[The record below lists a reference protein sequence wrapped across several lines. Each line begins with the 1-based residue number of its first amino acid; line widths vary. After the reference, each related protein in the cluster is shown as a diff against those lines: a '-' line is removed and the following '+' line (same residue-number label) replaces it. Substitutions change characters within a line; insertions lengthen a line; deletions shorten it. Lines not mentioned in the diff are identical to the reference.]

1 MLDYLI
7 TNGRLL
13 DPETGKDFIG
23 SLGITGDKITA
34 LYPPGA
40 RMPESSGLVD
50 ARGGLVMPGI
60 IDVHT
65 HTDNDTL
72 CAERLL
78 AQGVTTVLS
87 GNCGISPLHI
97 KTFFNEQEKKGFPVH
112 QAEQIG
118 HTALREAAGLTDVYA
133 APRDGQIKRMKEL
146 ARRAFEE
153 GAYGL
158 SFGLEYVP
166 GASNREVVELAKTAG
181 EAGRLVSIHTRL
193 SKPGDSFAME
203 EALALPGLTGA
214 RVIISHLVYM
224 YVGDELPRT
233 IGLIREARRRGT
245 DVWVDSGMYTT
256 FASYA
261 GTALFEEERFHDGDL
276 SFEKLIAA
284 SGTYAGQ
291 RMDYNKYRDI
301 RQNSPQDI
309 FLYEL
314 GADDDL
320 YRAYSLEDVLVSTD
334 AGPAPPGQG
343 HPQNA
348 ATYPRFFRV
357 MVRERAQLSLLE
369 GVRRCTLLPAQ
380 ALGLTH
386 KGRLKAG
393 ADADIT
399 VLDLERLREKADF
412 PGIGIPDAVPEGVV
426 HVFVAGKPA
435 VLDEKR
441 QDTVMAGLPLYPV
454 TYLSKVR
461 ETAV

>member
-7 TNGRLL
+7 TNARLL
-13 DPETGKDFIG
+13 DPETGNDLMG
-23 SLGITGDKITA
+23 SLGIMGEKITA
-34 LYPPGA
+34 LYPRGTDLPK
-40 RMPESSGLVD
+40 SSCLVD
-50 ARGGLVMPGI
+50 AQGGLVIPGI
-60 IDVHT
+60 IDVHA
-65 HTDNDTL
+65 HTDNDMR

-87 GNCGISPLHI
+87 GNCGISAPCI
-97 KTFFNEQEKKGFPVH
+97 EAFYNEQEKNGFPVH

-118 HTALREAAGLTDVYA
+118 HTILRDAVGLTDVYA
-133 APRDGQIKRMKEL
+133 PAQAGQIERMKER

-181 EAGRLVSIHTRL
+181 EAGRLVSIHTRPD
-193 SKPGDSFAME
+193 KPGDISAME
-203 EALALPGLTGA
+203 EALALPGQTGA
-214 RVIISHLVYM
+214 RIIISHLVYM
-224 YVGDELPRT
+224 YVGDELLRAVE
-233 IGLIREARRRGT
+233 LIREARRRGA
-245 DVWVDSGMYTT
+245 DIWVDSGMYTT

-261 GTALFEEERFHDGDL
+261 DTPLFEEACFQGYGMRF
-276 SFEKLIAA
+276 ENLIAA
-284 SGTYAGQ
+284 TGKYVGQ
-291 RMDYNKYRDI
+291 RMDYDKYRDI
-301 RQNSPQDI
+301 RRHYPQDI

-314 GADDDL
+314 GSADDL

-334 AGPAPPGQG
+334 AGPSPPGQG

-357 MVRERAQLSLLE
+357 MVKEGARFSLLE

-380 ALGLTH
+380 ALGLTN

-399 VLDLERLREKADF
+399 VLNLERLREKADF
-412 PGIGIPDAVPEGVV
+412 PGIGIPDAAPEGVV

-435 VLDEKR
+435 VLNEKR
-441 QDTVMAGLPLYPV
+441 QDAVMAGLPLYPGA
-454 TYLSKVR
+454 YRLNLSKV
-461 ETAV
+461 AV

>member
-7 TNGRLL
+7 INARLL
-13 DPETGKDFIG
+13 DPETGNDFAG
-23 SLGITGDKITA
+23 SLGIAAGKIA
-34 LYPPGA
+34 GLYPLDA
-40 RMPESSGLVD
+40 DMPENGGLVD

-65 HTDNDTL
+65 HTDNDL
-72 CAERLL
+72 RCAERLL

-97 KTFFNEQEKKGFPVH
+97 KAFYEQQEKSGFPVH

-118 HTALREAAGLTDVYA
+118 HTALRDAAGLTGVYSA
-133 APRDGQIKRMKEL
+133 ADDGQIRRMQEL

-166 GASNREVVELAKTAG
+166 GASNRELVELAGTAG
-181 EAGRLVSIHTRL
+181 KAGRVVSIHTRMD
-193 SKPGDSFAME
+193 SPGDIAALE
-203 EALALPGLTGA
+203 EALALPGQTGA
-214 RVIISHLVYM
+214 RLIISHLVYM
-224 YVGDELPRT
+224 YVGDELLRA
-233 IGLIREARRRGT
+233 IELIREARRRGA
-245 DVWVDSGMYTT
+245 DVWVDSGMYTA

-261 GTALFEEERFHDGDL
+261 DTPLFEEERFLDWGM
-276 SFEKLIAA
+276 SFEKLSAA
-284 SGTYAGQ
+284 TGKYAGQ
-291 RMDYNKYRDI
+291 RMDYDTYRDI
-301 RQNSPQDI
+301 RRNYPRDI

-314 GADDDL
+314 GSADDI

-334 AGPAPPGQG
+334 SGPSPPGQG

-357 MVRERAQLSLLE
+357 MVKERAQFSLLE
-369 GVRRCTLLPAQ
+369 GVRRCTLLPAD
-380 ALGLTH
+380 ALGLTG

-399 VLDLERLREKADF
+399 VLNLEGLREKADF
-412 PGIGIPDAVPEGVV
+412 PGRGIPDAAPEGVL

-435 VLDEKR
+435 ILYEKR
-441 QDTVMAGLPLYPV
+441 QKAVMAGLPLYPGD
-454 TYLSKVR
+454 YPPKAAGAAL
-461 ETAV
+461 

>member
-7 TNGRLL
+7 ANAWLL
-13 DPETGKDFIG
+13 DPETGNGFTG
-23 SLGITGDKITA
+23 SLGIKGDKITA

-40 RMPESSGLVD
+40 DTPKSAGLVD

-60 IDVHT
+60 IDVHA
-65 HTDNDTL
+65 HTDNDL
-72 CAERLL
+72 PCAERLL

-97 KTFFNEQEKKGFPVH
+97 NAFFEQREKKGFPVH

-118 HTALREAAGLTDVYA
+118 HTALRDAAGLTDAYA
-133 APRDGQIKRMKEL
+133 AARDDQIERMKAL

-166 GASNREVVELAKTAG
+166 GASNRELVELAKTAG

-193 SKPGDSFAME
+193 DKPGDIFAME
-203 EALALPGLTGA
+203 EALALPGQTGA

-224 YVGDELPRT
+224 YVGDELLRA
-233 IGLIREARRRGT
+233 IELIREARRGGA
-245 DVWVDSGMYTT
+245 DIWVDSGVYTT

-261 GTALFEEERFHDGDL
+261 GTPLFEEKHFQDGGMSL
-276 SFEKLIAA
+276 KKLRAA
-284 SGTYAGQ
+284 SGKYTGQ
-291 RMDYNKYRDI
+291 PMDYDKYRDI
-301 RQNSPQDI
+301 RQNYPQDI
-309 FLYEL
+309 FLYDQ
-314 GADDDL
+314 GSADDI
-320 YRAYSLEDVLVSTD
+320 YRAYSLEDTLVSTD
-334 AGPAPPGQG
+334 AGPSPPGQG

-348 ATYPRFFRV
+348 ATYPRFFRL
-357 MVRERAQLSLLE
+357 MVKEQARFSLLE
-369 GVRRCTLLPAQ
+369 GVRRCTLLPAN

-412 PGIGIPDAVPEGVV
+412 PGAGIPDAAPEGVL

-435 VLDEKR
+435 ILNEKR
-441 QDTVMAGLPLYPV
+441 QDAVMAGLPLYPGK
-454 TYLSKVR
+454 YRPKAP
-461 ETAV
+461 EAAV